1 MVRKKKELG
10 WLCEDIPVWSKFEF
24 LEDVTEGKRSELPE
38 GVIARV
44 RGTFGHA
51 NKVTANGTCY
61 PRSLMEREM
70 GGLKEKMKNREVLML
85 SDHPKRKEKPD
96 GTVVVEPPSLSSA
109 VGGTI
114 SLEMDEQG
122 AIYGVCDLADTAKG
136 RDIKALAKAGY
147 KLGISSR
154 ARGSTTEQTITKDH
168 YLAESNPE
176 HIGKKVKVLN
186 EDFELKGYDFVMDQ
200 SVSGAT
206 ISTFQESED
215 SQMEFD
221 LAKLTEDQW
230 KKIMES
236 EKIKSLIEGTVKDFE
251 KTQEESFNQKMQTE
265 VTKQVAEY
273 IQSEDFLSKFEKIDD
288 DEDAVL
294 EQEGTC
300 PECDATV
307 PKGSKFCPACG
318 TKVVAAKKAAKAES
332 NQDMDKQIQEMQKS
346 ISGLQEENQ
355 KLKTAQARDQ
365 EIVRMKNLVSE
376 SLKSKPGF
384 VQEKVLTDLDINTLT
399 EQTLPDVLKKKISFV
414 EGFISTLGIDASKLP
429 SGSGVM
435 MYNDVMEEKKDKS
448 KEAKKETTEQS
459 RQVNILSHI

>member
-1 MVRKKKELG
+1 
-10 WLCEDIPVWSKFEF
+10 
-24 LEDVTEGKRSELPE
+24 
-38 GVIARV
+38 
-44 RGTFGHA
+44 
-51 NKVTANGTCY
+51 
-61 PRSLMEREM
+61 
-70 GGLKEKMKNREVLML
+70 
-85 SDHPKRKEKPD
+85 
-96 GTVVVEPPSLSSA
+96 
-109 VGGTI
+109 
-114 SLEMDEQG
+114 
-122 AIYGVCDLADTAKG
+122 
-136 RDIKALAKAGY
+136 
-147 KLGISSR
+147 
-154 ARGSTTEQTITKDH
+154 
-168 YLAESNPE
+168 
-176 HIGKKVKVLN
+176 
-186 EDFELKGYDFVMDQ
+186 
-200 SVSGAT
+200 
-206 ISTFQESED
+206 
-215 SQMEFD
+215 
-221 LAKLTEDQW
+221 
-230 KKIMES
+230 MES

>member
-1 MVRKKKELG
+1 MGRKKKEIGYLF
-10 WLCEDIPVWSKFEF
+10 EDIPVWSKFEF
-24 LEDVTEGKRSELPE
+24 LEDVTEGKKSELPE

-44 RGTFGHA
+44 RGVFGHA

-70 GGLKEKMKNREVLML
+70 GSLKEKMSNREILML
-85 SDHPKRKEKPD
+85 SDHPRRKEKPD
-96 GTVVVEPPSLSSA
+96 GTVVVDPPSLSSA

-122 AIYGVCDLADTAKG
+122 IIYGVADLADTAKG
-136 RDIKALAKAGY
+136 RDVKALAKAGY

-215 SQMEFD
+215 LQMEFD
-221 LAKLTEDQW
+221 LTKLTEDQW
-230 KKIMES
+230 KKIFES
-236 EKIKSLIEGTVKDFE
+236 EKIKGLIESSVKDFE
-251 KTQEESFNQKMQTE
+251 KTQEESFNQKMETE

-273 IQSEDFLSKFEKIDD
+273 IQSEDFLSKFERID
-288 DEDAVL
+288 DAVL
-294 EQEGTC
+294 EQEATC

-318 TKVVAAKKAAKAES
+318 TKVVAAKKPAKEE
-332 NQDMDKQIQEMQKS
+332 NREMDKQIQEMQKS

-365 EIVRMKNLVSE
+365 EIVRMKSLVSE

-384 VQEKVLTDLDINTLT
+384 VQEKVMMDLDISTLT
-399 EQTLPDVLKKKISFV
+399 EQILPDVLKKKITFV
-414 EGFISTLGIDASKLP
+414 EGFISTLGIDSSKLP
-429 SGSGVM
+429 SGAGVM
-435 MYNDVMEEKKDKS
+435 MYNDVMEAKKEKS
-448 KEAKKETTEQS
+448 KEENKETVEQT
-459 RQVNILSHI
+459 RQVSILSHI